1 MEFKTVEKIAELTK
15 SLVLQETSYKAS
27 VFKQYAHTTADGE
40 VEITE
45 EDTEREIQLMI
56 PVHSFSSFITLLLE
70 LRKDFTVGC
79 AYTKEP
85 MNYGDS
91 TQGTGEGYTF
101 SYYDAFYQNV
111 LFSYVKEANVFIFL
125 RDFDYYAN
133 LSIKLKEL
141 RRK

>member
-1 MEFKTVEKIAELTK
+1 MEFKTVEKITELTK
-15 SLVLQETSYKAS
+15 SSVLKEISYKAS
-27 VFKQYAHTTADGE
+27 VFKQYVYTTADGE

-45 EDTEREIQLMI
+45 EDTVREIQLMI

-85 MNYGDS
+85 MNYDVS
-91 TQGTGEGYTF
+91 MQETSEGYTF
-101 SYYDAFYQNV
+101 SYYASFYQNV
-111 LFSYVKEANVFIFL
+111 LFSHVKEANMFIFL